1 MFINNQYNY
10 DKIKSNHNYMINI
23 ILPLLL
29 IIVIIYSLLNIK
41 KMNISESFT
50 DIKKK
55 DFFFKGFGDLN
66 KLEKYHKKKEK
77 QTNNIYE
84 KMDNKLKKLNDMVE
98 VYDKMM

>member
-1 MFINNQYNY
+1 
-10 DKIKSNHNYMINI
+10 MINL

-41 KMNISESFT
+41 KINISESFT

-66 KLEKYHKKKEK
+66 KLRNIIKKRK
-77 QTNNIYE
+77 TN
-84 KMDNKLKKLNDMVE
+84 K
-98 VYDKMM
+98 